1 MHLHTCSS
9 QPAMD
14 NHSVISELSSLPEYK
29 SVQSTLP
36 VQTAEERLRRYLS
49 SIKQAQKKYVE
60 KNREKINA
68 SRREHYHTKL
78 ANNEEYKERKR
89 QRAKEL
95 YEKKKLRQSEPLI
108 PSVYITMP
116 TYSCN
121 CCAFTT
127 TKKSTYDSHLKSKKH
142 VDASA
147 RTSVGCSASV
157 ISNLTEPDECVQST
171 LPVLEVPSLPLV
183 QSLVEQLEKQKQ
195 EIEQRI
201 QEEFKRKEEE
211 ERKRAKEEEE
221 RKKAE
226 EKLEAKKKKQ
236 AIPKNVRMLVW
247 GHYIGDDIIKHKC
260 LCCKKINISNT
271 NFEVG
276 HVLSEKNGGTHEI
289 NNLRPICFACN
300 HSMGTENMVDYVIK
314 YGFYIG

>member
-1 MHLHTCSS
+1 
-9 QPAMD
+9 MD
-14 NHSVISELSSLPEYK
+14 NYSVISELTDVSDENLSARLEDMLDTVLNRFSADALKEKCRDAKVPGFSKAKKGELVQLVKQEFMKLVAAWKTFSRNDLKNMCKAYDVKNVANAKKEVMITQLLTHRATNLLLEDPPSAWSSLPECE
-29 SVQSTLP
+29 SIQSTPLVQSTP
-36 VQTAEERLRRYLS
+36 
-49 SIKQAQKKYVE
+49 
-60 KNREKINA
+60 
-68 SRREHYHTKL
+68 
-78 ANNEEYKERKR
+78 
-89 QRAKEL
+89 
-95 YEKKKLRQSEPLI
+95 P
-108 PSVYITMP
+108 
-116 TYSCN
+116 
-121 CCAFTT
+121 
-127 TKKSTYDSHLKSKKH
+127 
-142 VDASA
+142 
-147 RTSVGCSASV
+147 
-157 ISNLTEPDECVQST
+157 VQST
-171 LPVLEVPSLPLV
+171 LPVLEVPPLPPVL
-183 QSLVEQLEKQKQ
+183 SLVEQLEKQKQ